1 MKRLSRTFLASLAAL
16 AGLSGLARADGELD
30 PAFGIG
36 GKVTTAFGVP
46 AATATSVVLQPDG
59 KIVAAGW
66 LFDETANIDFAL
78 ARYNAD
84 GSLDNSFGIGG
95 RVRTDFFGLDDVA
108 NAVARQA
115 DGKII
120 AAGTARVGFD
130 LRIALARYNVD
141 GSLDSTFDGDGK
153 AVTPDASGV
162 AYGVVVQPDGKIVV
176 AGSNFALVRFN
187 VDGSLDTGFGKGGE
201 FAIRGFGATAMT
213 LQLDGKIVVAGSI
226 NSSGTGDDFAVVRV
240 NSDGSLDKTFG
251 SAGIVTTDFFGS
263 GDVAWAVTLQP
274 NGRIVAGGYAADSL
288 STGPHFGVARYDA
301 DGSPDLTFDG
311 DGRTSTDFPG
321 FDEVAFGVAVKADG
335 KILAAG
341 RTFGTAGYDFAIARY
356 APEGVEDPGFGTS
369 GRVTTDFFGRNDGI
383 RGILIQPDGKIIAA
397 GGAQDE
403 TTGYFAL
410 ARYLSR
416 PSAPTGCPHSAGF
429 WKKHRELWPVTS
441 LTLGAQP
448 YSGNEL
454 LLILSRPPKGDA
466 SILLAR
472 DLIAAKFNVVGGAS
486 SPEMIADIASAD
498 ELLGAYAGKVPYQIR
513 PASPAGRAM
522 VLLAG
527 DLASRNNRR
536 SEPSC
541 PAE

>member
-1 MKRLSRTFLASLAAL
+1 MRRKGVVVRRAIPRSVFLPVLFVVAL
-16 AGLSGLARADGELD
+16 PSFTRAADGALD
-30 PAFGIG
+30 LAFGTA
-36 GKVTTAFGVP
+36 GKVITAFGVP

-108 NAVARQA
+108 NAVALQA

-120 AAGTARVGFD
+120 VAGTARVGFD

-141 GSLDSTFDGDGK
+141 GSLDSTFDLNGK
-153 AVTPDASGV
+153 AVTPDASGI
-162 AYGVVVQPDGKIVV
+162 AYGVAIQPDGKILV
-176 AGSNFALVRFN
+176 AGSNFVLVRFN

-201 FAIRGFGATAMT
+201 LVIRGLGATALT

-226 NSSGTGDDFAVVRV
+226 DTKSGTGDDFAVARV

-251 SAGIVTTDFFGS
+251 SGGIVTTDFFGS

-274 NGRIVAGGYAADSL
+274 DGRIVVGGYAADSL
-288 STGPHFGVARYDA
+288 SVGPHFGVARYNA

-321 FDEVAFGVAVKADG
+321 FDEVAFGVAVQGDG

-341 RTFGTAGYDFAIARY
+341 RAFGTAGYDFAIVRY
-356 APEGVEDPGFGTS
+356 TPNGAEDPGFGTS
-369 GRVTTDFFGRNDGI
+369 GRVTTDFFGRSDGI
-383 RGILIQPDGKIIAA
+383 RGILLQPDGKIIAA

-410 ARYLSR
+410 ARYLSS
-416 PSAPTGCPHSAGF
+416 PSAPTGCPHS
-429 WKKHRELWPVTS
+429 
-441 LTLGAQP
+441 
-448 YSGNEL
+448 
-454 LLILSRPPKGDA
+454 
-466 SILLAR
+466 
-472 DLIAAKFNVVGGAS
+472 
-486 SPEMIADIASAD
+486 
-498 ELLGAYAGKVPYQIR
+498 
-513 PASPAGRAM
+513 
-522 VLLAG
+522 
-527 DLASRNNRR
+527 
-536 SEPSC
+536 
-541 PAE
+541 